1 MRGESRFFEIDLFRG
16 IAILMMMLF
25 HTLFDISFFGIAQ
38 VNVSSGF
45 WRYFAFATATLFLFL
60 VGVSL
65 VVSHARAARNLAGF
79 ALARKFL
86 LRGAGIFLLGLGI
99 TVVTWFYLREGFIL
113 FGILHLIGISVMLSP
128 LFFRFRKYNIVIGI
142 ACILIGWFVIGSLGT
157 VLSQSFAIPPAG
169 AWSAGYMPM
178 IPWTLTGTVIPLLL
192 LPLGIH
198 AASFVT
204 VDYEPLF
211 PFFGVVLIGMGTG
224 ELLYGEG
231 IRHFTIPK
239 IPDFLVSPLSFLGR
253 HSLVIYLVHQP
264 VIVLLLGVITGTK
277 VL

>member
-1 MRGESRFFEIDLFRG
+1 MAGESRFTEIDLFRG
-16 IAILMMMLF
+16 IAILMMVLF
-25 HTLFDISFFGIAQ
+25 HTLFDISFFGIAPI
-38 VNVSSGF
+38 NVESGF

-65 VVSHARAARNLAGF
+65 IVSHARAARYLAGF

-99 TVVTWFYLREGFIL
+99 TVATWFYLREGFIL

-128 LFFRFRKYNIVIGI
+128 LFFRFRKYNIAIGI
-142 ACILIGWFVIGSLGT
+142 ACLLIGWFVIGSISP
-157 VLSQSFAIPPAG
+157 VWSQSFGIQPAG
-169 AWSAGYMPM
+169 AWSVGYAPM
-178 IPWTLTGTVIPLLL
+178 VPWTLAGAVVPLLL

-198 AASFVT
+198 AASFMT

-211 PFFGVVLIGMGTG
+211 PFFGVVLIGMGAG
-224 ELLYGEG
+224 EFLYGEG
-231 IRHFTIPK
+231 IRHFTAPRV
-239 IPDFLVSPLSFLGR
+239 PEFLLSPFSFLGR
-253 HSLVIYLVHQP
+253 HSLLIYLVHQP
-264 VIVLLLGVITGTK
+264 VIVLLLGAITGAK